1 MIVLGNLLNWKL
13 WNLWNLFAIFTFETN
28 FSYLHG
34 VEDKRAKWK
43 PKSSEAEPWLEAIAT
58 ETELFEVVASF
69 RGQKFCRLFCFRNL
83 YNFFRLIFD
92 FRLFQP
98 ILGTH
103 FNWKTKKSECCF
115 VTCWSFDFLLL
126 TLVLN

>member
-1 MIVLGNLLNWKL
+1 LIVLGNLLNWKL

-34 VEDKRAKWK
+34 VEDKRGKWK

-69 RGQKFCRLFCFRNL
+69 RGQKFCRLFCFRNI
-83 YNFFRLIFD
+83 YNFLKLIFD
-92 FRLFQP
+92 HRFFQP
-98 ILGTH
+98 ILATQS
-103 FNWKTKKSECCF
+103 NTKTKKLECCF

-126 TLVLN
+126 TLFLN